1 MSPLFLGKPCAGN
14 MRPVMEDVPGSIPVT
29 CRGLSIAYT
38 LSRPP
43 VPGGEAARTNG
54 AMVYESA
61 KSKGDLTGTLWGP
74 LEGPLRG
81 VDAGIERGHCGNVTE
96 VRSALR

>member
-54 AMVYESA
+54 AMVYEDPQI
-61 KSKGDLTGTLWGP
+61 KGSG
-74 LEGPLRG
+74 
-81 VDAGIERGHCGNVTE
+81 
-96 VRSALR
+96 

>member
-43 VPGGEAARTNG
+43 IPGGEAARTNG
-54 AMVYESA
+54 AMVYEDPQI
-61 KSKGDLTGTLWGP
+61 KGSGWGALAGATGERYRSG
-74 LEGPLRG
+74 RG
-81 VDAGIERGHCGNVTE
+81 AIQ
-96 VRSALR
+96 